1 MSHDTHARRSSE
13 PDPGEAGAVRRVD
26 NRTLWEQV
34 RDRLRE
40 DILSGEL
47 APGSV
52 LSETALAES
61 FGVSRGPIRE
71 ALGRLAS
78 DGLVATAPRR
88 GAIVAELTT
97 DEFVE
102 AYQVREALETLAIR
116 LAVPRLEHGDR
127 DRLRALHRE
136 MAGHVERGEVNAFFD
151 ANARFH
157 DLFVTASGNRK
168 LQETYRLLMD
178 QTGRFQARSLA
189 LRGSIGRSV
198 SEHEAILEAVDA
210 GDADRAAVLMAD
222 HIEVPQRVETETGE
236 HAALAT
242 TSTNEGRAR

>member
-1 MSHDTHARRSSE
+1 
-13 PDPGEAGAVRRVD
+13 
-26 NRTLWEQV
+26 
-34 RDRLRE
+34 
-40 DILSGEL
+40 
-47 APGSV
+47 V

-78 DGLVATAPRR
+78 DGLIATAPRR
-88 GAIVAELTT
+88 GAIVAELTA

-116 LAVPRLEHGDR
+116 LAVPRLGRGDL
-127 DRLRALHRE
+127 DRLRELHRE
-136 MAGHVERGEVNAFFD
+136 MAEHVERGEVNAFFD
-151 ANARFH
+151 ANAEFH
-157 DLFVTASGNRK
+157 DLFVTASGNQK

-198 SEHEAILEAVDA
+198 AEHEAILEAVEA
-210 GDADRAAVLMAD
+210 GDAERAALLMAD

-236 HAALAT
+236 HAALT
-242 TSTNEGRAR
+242 GVSTNEGRER